1 MNFPYFDIHGD
12 GKTIMS
18 FLNLLKSS
26 ASLRFRRTDDFPN
39 YPFLK
44 SVSRI

>member
-1 MNFPYFDIHGD
+1 MNLPYFDIHGD

-26 ASLRFRRTDDFPN
+26 AYLRFRRTDGFPDCL
-39 YPFLK
+39 FLK